1 MMDMIREDVGLID
14 MTTVG
19 LEIGSKKAKIAFA
32 SKEPIVVCGVE
43 FVTEMCQ
50 KLGLET
56 HAYKACGDRLEAG
69 ELILEAYG
77 RADAAHKAWKV
88 SQNILEFLSGI
99 ATKTHKMLTLARKV
113 NPKIELL
120 TTRKIFPRTKEL
132 ALKAVYAGGGA
143 HHRLG
148 LYDSVLVFKQHRVFF
163 ESDAAFEAQFAKM
176 RHKYLEKKIV
186 VEVDSFDEAR
196 YFASLGADILQCE
209 KMSFDALKQCVTL
222 KSEFSHILISATGG
236 IGEQNIIDYA
246 ATGVDFIVTSSPYH
260 AKPSDIKVMISM
272 VD

>member
-1 MMDMIREDVGLID
+1 MDMIREDVGLID

-19 LEIGSKKAKIAFA
+19 LGIGSHKAKISFA
-32 SKEPIVVCGVE
+32 SKEPIVLCGVE
-43 FVTEMCQ
+43 FVDEMCR

-56 HAYKACGDRLEAG
+56 HVYKACGDRLEAG

-99 ATKTHKMLTLARKV
+99 ATKTHTMITLAREV

-132 ALKAVYAGGGA
+132 ALKAIYAGGGA

-163 ESDAAFEAQFAKM
+163 ESEAAFEAQFAKM
-176 RHKYLEKKIV
+176 KHEFLEKKIV
-186 VEVDSFDEAR
+186 VEVESFEEAR
-196 YFASLGADILQCE
+196 YFARLGADVLQCE
-209 KMSFDALKQCVTL
+209 KMSIEALSECVKIL
-222 KSEFSHILISATGG
+222 KTEFPSLLFSATGG
-236 IGEQNIIDYA
+236 VSEKNIGEYA
-246 ATGVDFIVTSSPYH
+246 STGVDFIVTSSPYH
-260 AKPSDIKVMISM
+260 AKPADIRVVIER
-272 VD
+272 V

>member
-19 LEIGSKKAKIAFA
+19 LGIGSYKAKISF
-32 SKEPIVVCGVE
+32 STKEPIVLCGVE
-43 FVTEMCQ
+43 FVDEMCR

-56 HAYKACGDRLEAG
+56 HIFKVCGDKLEAG

-99 ATKTHKMLTLARKV
+99 ATKTHTMITLARTM

-148 LYDSVLVFKQHRVFF
+148 LYDSVLVFKQHRAFF
-163 ESDAAFEAQFAKM
+163 ENDAAFEVQFAKM
-176 RHKYLEKKIV
+176 KQMYLEKKIV

-196 YFASLGADILQCE
+196 YFARLGADIVQCE
-209 KMSFDALKQCVTL
+209 KMSFEALKQCVAL
-222 KSEFSHILISATGG
+222 KKEFPYLLLSATGG
-236 IGEQNIIDYA
+236 IGEHNIVDYA

-260 AKPSDIKVMISM
+260 AKPSDIRVVIER
-272 VD
+272 V